1 MTVGQQM
8 ILIGLIVLGTVLTRF
23 FPFLL
28 FPRGKETPKYIVY
41 LGKVLPMAVFGLLVV
56 YSVKQVHI
64 LQSPYGIPEALGIL
78 AVIALHCW
86 KKQMLLSIGGGT
98 VFYMLL
104 VQLIF

>member
-1 MTVGQQM
+1 MTTTQQI
-8 ILIGLIVLGTVLTRF
+8 ILAGLIVLGTFLTRL

-28 FPRGKETPKYIVY
+28 FPAEKETPKYIVY

-56 YSVKQVHI
+56 YSVKQVQV

-78 AVIALHCW
+78 AVVVLHGW

-98 VFYMLL
+98 IFYMML
-104 VQLIF
+104 VQLVF